1 MMCNL
6 ENQNEPA
13 NRPDDLLT
21 AGGSTGSKVFV
32 ESSKKLEDVRSTA
45 YTFTIV
51 GGIGFIAV
59 ILLALGILPLKLE
72 SFNRTMMAVVMGILF
87 LIFFGVGIRSF
98 LEMKSLKQSSSNEEI
113 RTKTLSEQFF
123 AQADADKIDHAIF
136 DRDNLSVEQLY
147 FRRYEVM
154 KQILLDMDSTLE
166 ESYLDYLI
174 ESFYGTLFPEN

>member
-1 MMCNL
+1 MCNL

-21 AGGSTGSKVFV
+21 TGGSAGSKIFV

-98 LEMKSLKQSSSNEEI
+98 LEMKSLKQSSSNE
-113 RTKTLSEQFF
+113 
-123 AQADADKIDHAIF
+123 
-136 DRDNLSVEQLY
+136 
-147 FRRYEVM
+147 
-154 KQILLDMDSTLE
+154 
-166 ESYLDYLI
+166 
-174 ESFYGTLFPEN
+174 